1 MVRILRT
8 LALGLAT
15 TAALQCG
22 AVETARAAATPS
34 SSDVGAAR
42 LARVLYR
49 RLEPLM
55 LVLLDE
61 LLDCL
66 PGTGGAPP
74 PPPPPE
80 PPIDDP
86 DYTP

>member
-1 MVRILRT
+1 MVRTLRL

-15 TAALQCG
+15 AAALQLG
-22 AVETARAAATPS
+22 AVDSARAADTPAA
-34 SSDVGAAR
+34 SDVGAAR
-42 LARVLYR
+42 VARVLFR

-66 PGTGGAPP
+66 PGTGGAA

-80 PPIDDP
+80 PLVDDP